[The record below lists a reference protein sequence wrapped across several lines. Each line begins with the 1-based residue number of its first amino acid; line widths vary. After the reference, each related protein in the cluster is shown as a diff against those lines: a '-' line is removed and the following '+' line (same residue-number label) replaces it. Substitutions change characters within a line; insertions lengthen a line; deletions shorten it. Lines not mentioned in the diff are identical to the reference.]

1 MEILGVFLIGALVVL
16 MLKVRFWREEIYH
29 QWKMEEIEAAKK
41 SDPDSKAKD
50 INITKVSI

>member
-16 MLKVRFWREEIYH
+16 MLKVRFWREEAYH

-50 INITKVSI
+50 INIAKVSI

>member
-16 MLKVRFWREEIYH
+16 MLKIRFWREETYH